1 MTWLYLGEFLSTS
14 PAARKSLSLASAST
28 QKTYRYF
35 SGRSSRL
42 TNGDRQA
49 SASATARKAMA
60 TRQQGSA
67 ALHRKQDIG
76 IPPERGQRFGIAY
89 QLSRRYARQQ

>member
-14 PAARKSLSLASAST
+14 TTARKSLSLASAST

-42 TNGDRQA
+42 TNGDRQV

-60 TRQQGSA
+60 TRPQASA
-67 ALHRKQDIG
+67 ALHGKRDMG
-76 IPPERGQRFGIAY
+76 IPPESGQRFGIAY
-89 QLSRRYARQQ
+89 QLSRRYAWQQ